1 MRTIIRQLPK
11 RRDFLLGRYTLEI
24 GYPWL
29 TYGAIMSLEQI
40 VTPASNVLEFGAG
53 GSTVFFSRR
62 CCSVKT
68 YESDRE
74 WADKTLA
81 ALPVPSN
88 VTLLY
93 SNIHQ
98 TLAAIK
104 KEPLDYYDIVL
115 VDSGPKYAYR
125 RAVLDA
131 ASPLVKLGGYL
142 VLDNYEQRHLL
153 SYTYKGYDV
162 YTFDDLR
169 YGGRGTKICRKKEE
183 V

>member
-11 RRDFLLGRYTLEI
+11 RRDFLLGRHTIEI

-40 VTPASNVLEFGAG
+40 ATLELNVLEFGGG

-62 CCSVKT
+62 CKSVKT

-74 WADKTLA
+74 WADKIIA
-81 ALPVPSN
+81 VLPPPSN
-88 VTLLY
+88 TIVIY

-98 TLAAIK
+98 TLAAIE
-104 KEPLDYYDIVL
+104 KEPLNFYDIVL
-115 VDSGPKYAYR
+115 VDSGPHYSHR
-125 RAVLDA
+125 RAVLDVV
-131 ASPLVKLGGYL
+131 SPLVKLGGYL